1 MTELLIDNEQDKLE
15 ITEELEAM
23 MKSVCDMALKTEEC
37 NFDAEVS
44 ITFTDNENIHKI
56 NLEHRGIDRPTDVL
70 SFPMIEFDEDAN
82 AQMADFE
89 YDGDLVM
96 LGDIVIS
103 TEQAILQAEE
113 FGHSVKRE
121 LAFLCAHSMLHLLGY
136 DHEISEE
143 DEKIMFDKQDK
154 ILNELNITRENQR
167 I

>member
-1 MTELLIDNEQDKLE
+1 MTELLIENEQDKLE
-15 ITEELEAM
+15 ITEEIEDM
-23 MKSVCDMALKTEEC
+23 IQSVCDMALKTEDC

-70 SFPMIEFDEDAN
+70 SFPMIEFDEDGN
-82 AQMADFE
+82 ADSLDFE

-103 TEQAILQAEE
+103 TEQAVLQAKE
-113 FGHSVKRE
+113 FGHSIKRE

-136 DHEISEE
+136 DHEVSEE
-143 DEKIMFDKQDK
+143 DEKIMFQKQED
-154 ILNELNITRENQR
+154 ILNRLNITRENQG

>member
-1 MTELLIDNEQDKLE
+1 MTELLIENIQDKLE
-15 ITEELEAM
+15 ITKELEAM
-23 MKSVCDMALKTEEC
+23 IKSVCDMALKTEEC

-70 SFPMIEFDEDAN
+70 SFPMIEFDEEGN
-82 AQMADFE
+82 ADFLELE
-89 YDGDLVM
+89 YDGDFVV

-103 TEQAILQAEE
+103 TEQAILQADEY
-113 FGHSVKRE
+113 GHSVKRE

-143 DEKIMFDKQDK
+143 DERIMFEKQDN
-154 ILNELNITRENQR
+154 ILNQLNITREKQ
-167 I
+167 

>member
-1 MTELLIDNEQDKLE
+1 MTELLIENIQDKLE
-15 ITEELEAM
+15 ITKELESM
-23 MKSVCDMALKTEEC
+23 IKSVCDMALKTEEC

-70 SFPMIEFDEDAN
+70 SFPMIEFDEEGN
-82 AQMADFE
+82 ADFLELE
-89 YDGDLVM
+89 YDGDFVV

-103 TEQAILQAEE
+103 TEQAILQADEY
-113 FGHSVKRE
+113 GHSVKRE

-143 DEKIMFDKQDK
+143 DERIMFEKQDN
-154 ILNELNITRENQR
+154 ILNQLNITREKQ
-167 I
+167 

>member
-1 MTELLIDNEQDKLE
+1 MTELLIENEQDKLP
-15 ITEELEAM
+15 ITEEIENM
-23 MKSVCDMALKTEEC
+23 IQSVCEMALKTENC
-37 NFDAEVS
+37 DFDAEVS

-70 SFPMIEFDEDAN
+70 SFPMIEFDEDKN
-82 AQMADFE
+82 ADSFDLE
-89 YDGDLVM
+89 YDGDLVV

-103 TEQAILQAEE
+103 TEQAIKQAKEY
-113 FGHSVKRE
+113 GHSIKRE

-143 DEKIMFDKQDK
+143 DEKEMFEKQDN
-154 ILNELNITRENQR
+154 ILNKLNITREDT

>member
-1 MTELLIDNEQDKLE
+1 MTELLIENEQDKLE
-15 ITEELEAM
+15 ITEEIEEVIR
-23 MKSVCDMALKTEEC
+23 SVCDMALKTEEC

-70 SFPMIEFDEDAN
+70 SFPMIEFDEDGN
-82 AQMADFE
+82 ADALDFE
-89 YDGDLVM
+89 YDGDFVM

-103 TEQAILQAEE
+103 TEQAIYQAKE
-113 FGHSVKRE
+113 FGHSIKRE

-136 DHEISEE
+136 DHELGEE
-143 DEKIMFDKQDK
+143 DERVMFRKQDN
-154 ILNELNITRENQR
+154 ILNKLNITRENQG